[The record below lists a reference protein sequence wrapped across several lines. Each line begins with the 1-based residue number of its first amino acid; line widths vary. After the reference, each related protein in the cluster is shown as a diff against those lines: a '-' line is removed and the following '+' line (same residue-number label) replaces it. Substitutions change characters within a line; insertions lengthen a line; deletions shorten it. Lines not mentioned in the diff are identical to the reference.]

1 MPFAGMAIDMPA
13 GGSFS
18 PVRSRKQDGCMTA
31 QARKQQEQSFAY
43 GLILPSAVLVT
54 LLNFIP
60 LIEGVII
67 SFQRQ
72 QLMQSDTT
80 GWVGFS
86 NYSQALFDEAV
97 FWPSLGRTIL
107 WMVGAVGGAY
117 LIGIFLSLLLNR
129 EDLKAR
135 TLLRALFLIPWVV
148 PDVVTSL
155 IWKWMYND
163 QFGLINYALR
173 SMGLIKQPILF
184 LADPHIAMLS
194 LIVVQVWKL
203 YPLMTVMLLAALQ
216 NIPKELYE
224 AAMID
229 GSSALQRAWHITLPL
244 IRQTSIIITLLM
256 AIWTFNHFDVVYL
269 LTGGGPANAT
279 SVLSILVYNKAF
291 FALNLG
297 YAASIGVLMLL
308 TLSVFGILYLRMY
321 RTREE

>member
-1 MPFAGMAIDMPA
+1 MT
-13 GGSFS
+13 
-18 PVRSRKQDGCMTA
+18 SR
-31 QARKQQEQSFAY
+31 ARKQQEQTFAY

-60 LIEGVII
+60 LVEGVIV

-72 QLMQSDTT
+72 QLMESDTT
-80 GWVGFS
+80 GWVGLS

-97 FWPSLGRTIL
+97 FWPSLGRTIM

-117 LIGIFLSLLLNR
+117 LIGMFLSLLLNR

-135 TLLRALFLIPWVV
+135 ALLRALFLVPWVV

-163 QFGLINYALR
+163 QFGLINYALK
-173 SMGLIKQPILF
+173 SLGLIRQPILF

-194 LIVVQVWKL
+194 LIIVQVWKL

-229 GSSALQRAWHITLPL
+229 GSSGLQRTWHITLPL
-244 IRQTSIIITLLM
+244 IKQTSIIITLLM

-297 YAASIGVLMLL
+297 YAASIGVLMLF
-308 TLSVFGILYLRMY
+308 TLSIFGILYLRMY
-321 RTREE
+321 RTIEE

>member
-1 MPFAGMAIDMPA
+1 MT
-13 GGSFS
+13 
-18 PVRSRKQDGCMTA
+18 SR
-31 QARKQQEQSFAY
+31 ARKQQEQTFAY

-60 LIEGVII
+60 LVEGVIV

-72 QLMQSDTT
+72 QLMESDTT
-80 GWVGFS
+80 GWVGLS

-97 FWPSLGRTIL
+97 FWPSLGRTIM

-117 LIGIFLSLLLNR
+117 LIGMFLSLLLNR

-135 TLLRALFLIPWVV
+135 ALLRALFLVPWVV

-163 QFGLINYALR
+163 QFGLINYALK
-173 SMGLIKQPILF
+173 SLGLIKQPILF

-194 LIVVQVWKL
+194 LIIVQVWKL

-229 GSSALQRAWHITLPL
+229 GSSALQRTWHITLPL
-244 IRQTSIIITLLM
+244 IKQTSIIITLLM

-297 YAASIGVLMLL
+297 YAASIGVLMLF
-308 TLSVFGILYLRMY
+308 TLSIFGILYLRMY
-321 RTREE
+321 RTIEE

>member
-1 MPFAGMAIDMPA
+1 MTS
-13 GGSFS
+13 GS
-18 PVRSRKQDGCMTA
+18 RHR
-31 QARKQQEQSFAY
+31 QEQSFAY

-60 LIEGVII
+60 LIEGMIV

-72 QLMQSDTT
+72 KLMESHTT
-80 GWVGFS
+80 DWVGLA
-86 NYSQALFDEAV
+86 NYATAVTDPLF
-97 FWPSLGRTIL
+97 WSSLGRTVY
-107 WMVGAVGGAY
+107 WMIGAVGGAY
-117 LIGIFLSLLLNR
+117 VIGIILALLLNR

-135 TLLRALFLIPWVV
+135 TLLRALFLVPWVV

-173 SMGLIKQPILF
+173 SLGLIRQPILF
-184 LADPHIAMLS
+184 LADPHIAMIS
-194 LIVVQVWKL
+194 LIVVQIWKL

-216 NIPKELYE
+216 NIPKDLYE

-229 GSSALQRAWHITLPL
+229 GSSPWQRVWHITLPL
-244 IRQTSIIITLLM
+244 IRQTSLIITLLM
-256 AIWTFNHFDVVYL
+256 GIWTFNHFDVVYL

-291 FALNLG
+291 FALNVG
-297 YAASIGVLMLL
+297 YAASLGVLMLV
-308 TLSVFGILYLRMY
+308 TLSLFGILYLRMY